1 MWERVGIL
9 RERGQLERA
18 IREFDT
24 ILSGRLNHS
33 SRNFVSLARLVASA
47 ALWREE
53 SRGGHYRTDFPS
65 PDEAWLMHSIQQI
78 REPISSAERI
88 SFDTA
93 KAA

>member
-18 IREFDT
+18 VREFDT

-33 SRNFVSLARLVASA
+33 SRNFVSLAQLVAGA
-47 ALWREE
+47 ALWRKE
-53 SRGGHYRTDFPS
+53 SRGAHFRTDFPK
-65 PDEAWLMHSIQQI
+65 PDEAWRFHSIQ
-78 REPISSAERI
+78 RAGEPISGAERI

-93 KAA
+93 RAA